1 MEKTTKKNYI
11 RKTFVLDK
19 ETIIK
24 LQKIA
29 DEKDRSLNWIVKNV
43 LSEYANKN
51 LIDKS

>member
-19 ETIIK
+19 ETISK

-29 DEKDRSLNWIVKNV
+29 DEKD
-43 LSEYANKN
+43 
-51 LIDKS
+51 LIMINEV